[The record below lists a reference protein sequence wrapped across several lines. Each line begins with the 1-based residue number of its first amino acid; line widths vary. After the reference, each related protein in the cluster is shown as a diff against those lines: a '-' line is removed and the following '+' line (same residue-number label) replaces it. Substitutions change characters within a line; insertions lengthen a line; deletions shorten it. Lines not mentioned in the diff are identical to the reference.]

1 MEVDKDEEKE
11 DQETIDII
19 NEYNWQFDKGG
30 QYEIRLQDMQKL
42 SSIQIQGLGV
52 HMVINYLL

>member
-19 NEYNWQFDKGG
+19 NEYNRQFDKGG
-30 QYEIRLQDMQKL
+30 QYEIWLQDMQKL
-42 SSIQIQGLGV
+42 SSIQI
-52 HMVINYLL
+52 

>member
-19 NEYNWQFDKGG
+19 NEYNWQFDRGG
-30 QYEIRLQDMQKL
+30 QYEIRLQDM
-42 SSIQIQGLGV
+42 
-52 HMVINYLL
+52 